1 MLKKLFGRRDGS
13 EEDGTKPVKANLGEE
28 NKFYYN
34 KELKSWVV
42 KGEEHLIE
50 NKMKSPPPPP
60 KRPTTTEIVTGR
72 QKDID
77 PIYSN
82 KAANMKKNLYVQTP
96 GLNIAK
102 KTSSAHLYNVIP
114 NSGLHTSYI
123 PNEKGN
129 NIGVNQYELIQI
141 KHTDIKNSSE
151 EDSVSNNFRSNQNTE
166 LAKHNTEINDHA
178 QDTLSDQGFLSHKSP
193 NMKCINKRQ
202 DDDLNNKHY
211 FQGNHIL
218 NEEQS
223 RPMKTYPDID
233 ANKPRNITGYVT
245 NTNKTSDKLST
256 STLLPIGLP
265 SSNIQT
271 PIQTFSNIPPSVNQ
285 SMNSSP
291 MTIPSSPNNSTSVN
305 GQLTPNILIKNSPST
320 FQNFKLNPINNLPTK
335 YINSP
340 TNQLSTHSSIN
351 PPTYSS
357 IRSLTSHTVSSNVIN
372 TPNYTGYNHV
382 ENGHVPNM
390 INRLGKLE
398 NTLTESS
405 INTPLMQSL
414 PSMEN
419 NHFLDGQQNIRKDIK
434 FQLISLKDED
444 SIKNINA
451 DIGFQMESIAEN
463 SIEQSNLE
471 NIDKKK
477 DAQEDQ
483 VLESIQKVSNELAHN
498 KLDSTISNS
507 ESDMEFLSCARVLRQ
522 RQRVAD
528 NFFTIEGDVNDK
540 VGSNYK
546 ENAEFKTNS
555 VDHNILDLLSIF
567 GLRITEEYEVIDMET
582 NKIRDDNIQELNES
596 LNNSDSNINLNNT
609 SISCSD
615 SMTLEE
621 LCKNIKQEK
630 LKQISYFLNLI
641 YNNIQEKSIE
651 YDSVADTISGIGNL
665 TNEVFSDISI
675 RMNTILTNCDTIER
689 EYINTRK
696 MYEALSKKYNNI
708 YKQYETD
715 ILDLRRELETEKSLH
730 ITITQEYEEA
740 LQKLQNEFV
749 VRETSSNEL
758 LQQYYSHIQHL
769 HQQLEIL
776 QKELLEERS
785 LFDQKNNETELLKA
799 ELNNKNDELDK
810 IYKELEYSKQELA
823 NASENF
829 NNSNQEMSH
838 LKLDVEN
845 LNGEIEKLNK
855 QLIYCENEKKELLS
869 ESKDLQEIL
878 KNQIEILS
886 SELQESNSLRES
898 LENSI
903 KSLKEESAGVNM
915 ELNNKYQ
922 GQIAFMEK
930 YNEELEQQTVLLQED
945 IDHLRNKLL
954 SSETS
959 FKKIQDDKADL
970 QNRSDQMTDYINQ
983 LEESMTLLRNQID
996 TLNDQL
1002 TGSIE
1007 EKNKTLA
1014 LYESTKHFLADVEK
1028 ENSEY
1033 KNKFHELITE
1043 NEARSNTINQLEH
1056 KLNEVIDEKYD
1067 LETNIKQILEK
1078 KTLSEQI
1085 NKQLEEYRESKE
1097 YLENNNKILFEK
1109 NKQLIEDYQILTNEH
1124 RHLIQL
1130 KDDHIREV
1138 SELSDQIEKGKKS
1151 REALEDELVKNK
1163 QHTEWLQ
1170 NELHRLDTEWRD
1182 RQSILETNYETLYTQ
1197 LIETNHKLKSKEEE
1211 LQQNIQELDRIM
1223 KEKQDIC
1230 RQVDTNNNFC
1240 KEDMSLLRSENNKI
1254 KEVNE
1259 ALYTK
1264 LEAFSKDIDFLNNQL
1279 EWIRRY
1285 SPQVYESMIQYTD
1298 IRQQNT

>member
-1 MLKKLFGRRDGS
+1 MLKKLFGRRDGA
-13 EEDGTKPVKANLGEE
+13 EEDGTKPIKANLGEE

-60 KRPTTTEIVTGR
+60 KRPTTTEIMTER
-72 QKDID
+72 KKDID
-77 PIYSN
+77 AIYNN
-82 KAANMKKNLYVQTP
+82 KAVNTKKNLYVQTP

-102 KTSSAHLYNVIP
+102 KTSSANLYNVIP
-114 NSGLHTSYI
+114 NSGLHASYI

-129 NIGVNQYELIQI
+129 NTGVNQYGLIQI
-141 KHTDIKNSSE
+141 KNTDINNLSE
-151 EDSVSNNFRSNQNTE
+151 ENPVSNDFRFNQNTE
-166 LAKHNTEINDHA
+166 LAKHNTEINGHE
-178 QDTLSDQGFLSHKSP
+178 QDTLNIQGSLSHKSP
-193 NMKCINKRQ
+193 NMKCIDKRQ
-202 DDDLNNKHY
+202 DDLNNKHY
-211 FQGNHIL
+211 FQGSHIL

-223 RPMKTYPDID
+223 RLMKTYPDID
-233 ANKPRNITGYVT
+233 ANKPKNITGYMA
-245 NTNKTSDKLST
+245 NTNKTSDKLS
-256 STLLPIGLP
+256 SSILLPIGNP

-285 SMNSSP
+285 NMNSSP
-291 MTIPSSPNNSTSVN
+291 MIIPSSPNKSTSLN
-305 GQLTPNILIKNSPST
+305 GQLTPNILIRNSPST
-320 FQNFKLNPINNLPTK
+320 SQNFKLNTINDLPAK

-357 IRSLTSHTVSSNVIN
+357 ICSLTSHTISSNVIN
-372 TPNYTGYNHV
+372 VPTYTGYNYI
-382 ENGHVPNM
+382 ENGHAPN
-390 INRLGKLE
+390 IISRLGKLE

-405 INTPLMQSL
+405 INTSFMQS
-414 PSMEN
+414 SMEN
-419 NHFLDGQQNIRKDIK
+419 NNFSDGQQNIRKDIK
-434 FQLISLKDED
+434 FQQLKSPKDED
-444 SIKNINA
+444 SIKNINV
-451 DIGFQMESIAEN
+451 DIGSQMESPAEN
-463 SIEQSNLE
+463 SIKQNDLE
-471 NIDKKK
+471 DIDKEKVV
-477 DAQEDQ
+477 QEDQ
-483 VLESIQKVSNELAHN
+483 VLESIQKVSSELVHN
-498 KLDSTISNS
+498 KFDSTISNS

-528 NFFTIEGDVNDK
+528 NFFTINGDVNDE
-540 VGSNYK
+540 VGSNHK
-546 ENAEFKTNS
+546 EDAEFKINS
-555 VDHNILDLLSIF
+555 VDHDILDLLSIF

-582 NKIRDDNIQELNES
+582 NKIRDDHIQELNES
-596 LNNSDSNINLNNT
+596 LDNSDSNINLNNT
-609 SISCSD
+609 STSYGD
-615 SMTLEE
+615 SITLEE
-621 LCKNIKQEK
+621 LCKNIKHEK
-630 LKQISYFLNLI
+630 LEQISYFLNLI
-641 YNNIQEKSIE
+641 YNNIQEKFIQ
-651 YDSVADTISGIGNL
+651 YDSATDTISGIGNL

-675 RMNTILTNCDTIER
+675 RMNTILTNCDIIER
-689 EYINTRK
+689 EYVNTRK

-776 QKELLEERS
+776 QKELLEGRS
-785 LFDQKNNETELLKA
+785 LFDQKSNETELLKT

-810 IYKELEYSKQELA
+810 IYRELEHSRQELA
-823 NASENF
+823 NANDNF
-829 NNSNQEMSH
+829 NNSNQEMSQ

-845 LNGEIEKLNK
+845 LSGEIEKLNK
-855 QLIYCENEKKELLS
+855 QLIYCEDEKKELLS
-869 ESKDLQEIL
+869 ESKDLQEVL
-878 KNQIEILS
+878 KKQIEVLS
-886 SELQESNSLRES
+886 NELQESNNLRES

-903 KSLKEESAGVNM
+903 KFLKEESAGINM

-954 SSETS
+954 SSESS

-970 QNRSDQMTDYINQ
+970 QSRSDQMTDYINQ
-983 LEESMTLLRNQID
+983 LQESVTSLRSQID
-996 TLNDQL
+996 TLSGQL
-1002 TGSIE
+1002 TNSIE

-1028 ENSEY
+1028 ENDEY
-1033 KNKFHELITE
+1033 KNKFHELTIE
-1043 NEARSNTINQLEH
+1043 NEARNNTINQLEH
-1056 KLNEVIDEKYD
+1056 KLNEVMGEKCN
-1067 LETNIKQILEK
+1067 LETNMKQILERE
-1078 KTLSEQI
+1078 TLNEQI
-1085 NKQLEEYRESKE
+1085 NKQLEEYRESKKS
-1097 YLENNNKILFEK
+1097 LQNNNKILFEQ
-1109 NKQLIEDYQILTNEH
+1109 NKQLKEDYQILTNEH

-1138 SELSDQIEKGKKS
+1138 SELNNQIEREKES
-1151 REALEDELVKNK
+1151 RETLEDELVKNK

-1170 NELHRLDTEWRD
+1170 SELHRLDTEWRD

-1197 LIETNHKLKSKEEE
+1197 LIETNYKLKSKEEE
-1211 LQQNIQELDRIM
+1211 LQQSIQELDRIM
-1223 KEKQDIC
+1223 KEKQ
-1230 RQVDTNNNFC
+1230 VDNDFC

-1298 IRQQNT
+1298 IKQDNKIFNDSP